1 MSKTTSE
8 YLKLIKSGNKRSRAR
23 NLTPEQVK
31 DRNAEQARRNRMR
44 QEARRR
50 ALMVLQH
57 QEPSSFVNRWN
68 GWQKIQNGLQCKREV
83 KHVKSCRICSSW
95 WNCRD
100 CDRSKEKTTNTRGLH
115 GLTGC

>member
-31 DRNAEQARRNRMR
+31 DRNDEQARRNRMR

-57 QEPSSFVNRWN
+57 RHAAEYAALYEAEQIFLD
-68 GWQKIQNGLQCKREV
+68 KK
-83 KHVKSCRICSSW
+83 
-95 WNCRD
+95 
-100 CDRSKEKTTNTRGLH
+100 
-115 GLTGC
+115 